1 MKKKR
6 KLKRIVWIYIFIV
19 FIILSNL
26 ILYKSL
32 FSAKAKLIG
41 TWTTD
46 DVTTYEF
53 YKNNTGKLVVSLSE
67 YKFKYS
73 LKKNILYIDFENDK
87 SEDSKYEYKFIN
99 KKLVLS
105 NEKGIFTFV
114 KQEVC
119 YDYKKK
125 IK

>member
-87 SEDSKYEYKFIN
+87 SED
-99 KKLVLS
+99 
-105 NEKGIFTFV
+105 
-114 KQEVC
+114 
-119 YDYKKK
+119 
-125 IK
+125 

>member
-1 MKKKR
+1 VIFLKKKR

-32 FSAKAKLIG
+32 FSSKAKLIG

-46 DVTTYEF
+46 NVTTYEF

-114 KQEVC
+114 K
-119 YDYKKK
+119 K
-125 IK
+125 

>member
-6 KLKRIVWIYIFIV
+6 KLKRSVWFCLFIV
-19 FIILSNL
+19 IIIFSIILC
-26 ILYKSL
+26 KSL
-32 FSAKAKLIG
+32 FSSKVKLIG

-87 SEDSKYEYKFIN
+87 SEDSKYEYKFKN

-105 NEKGIFTFV
+105 NEKGIFTFI
-114 KQEVC
+114 
-119 YDYKKK
+119 KK
-125 IK
+125 